1 MCVQGETEIFIELN
15 FWWCNS
21 NICRARRKEI
31 IIVCEELESLVFI
44 LYSMNFFSIYF
55 VKILSTIYPNFYIIK
70 ILTYNKFFFTEVV
83 KPPWFTSS
91 VPWWRLQY
99 HRCWFL
105 RLSRPWPLYSWLV
118 EWPSR
123 CLFLRGR
130 QRQLLHR
137 LLPLPPLPGWFPV

>member
-1 MCVQGETEIFIELN
+1 MCSGRNRNLFIELN

-21 NICRARRKEI
+21 NMPGVREREKK
-31 IIVCEELESLVFI
+31 IIVWGTRKFSIYFI
-44 LYSMNFFSIYF
+44 FDEFFSIYF

-70 ILTYNKFFFTEVV
+70 ILTYNKFFFFHTES
-83 KPPWFTSS
+83 FTSS
-91 VPWWRLQY
+91 VPWWRSQY

-130 QRQLLHR
+130 QRQLLRR